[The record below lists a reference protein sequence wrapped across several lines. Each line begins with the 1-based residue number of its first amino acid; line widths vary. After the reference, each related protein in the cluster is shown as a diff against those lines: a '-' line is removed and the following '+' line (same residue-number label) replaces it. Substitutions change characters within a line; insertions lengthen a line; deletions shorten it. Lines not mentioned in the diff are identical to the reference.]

1 MFRLLSGGEKPFP
14 QKDLRE
20 LKRAVV
26 RLEYDIS
33 EAWDQVSDDAKGMV
47 KRLLTSRDERL
58 SAKETEDEPWMQQT
72 EEHSTLQT
80 FVRSN
85 LVSSVGGTA
94 IALVSFES
102 FSIKKSLNSDSCF
115 AVSSPNFGSSFP
127 SWMLLDNTGARSSST
142 TNPHSRSLPGS
153 CYAQGRR
160 TIRLVYGGRI
170 TQFTLDTSSS
180 LCR

>member
-1 MFRLLSGGEKPFP
+1 MFAFGVIMFRLLSGGEKPFP

-102 FSIKKSLNSDSCF
+102 FSIEKSLNS
-115 AVSSPNFGSSFP
+115 
-127 SWMLLDNTGARSSST
+127 
-142 TNPHSRSLPGS
+142 
-153 CYAQGRR
+153 
-160 TIRLVYGGRI
+160 I
-170 TQFTLDTSSS
+170 
-180 LCR
+180 